1 MDSSSDNFDYV
12 FQLIKVLGSECRANR
27 QESDKIESILRR
39 LAKQSGLSYDQLSEK
54 ASENTRQKYDEVSA
68 PDLTDKLILEN
79 YSLIYEIELQEYLNR
94 RIWSLIQEIVEHLNS
109 IRGFIIER
117 KLTGTQTIDYYIQ
130 DKFDSKVE
138 QLRRSKEMLQDSKHI
153 TRNKLTAIYDEIR
166 IVLGQISWDDVP
178 NNFKERERILEIL
191 SQLKDSYGVD
201 LMTIAS

>member
-27 QESDKIESILRR
+27 QESDKIESILRK

-54 ASENTRQKYDEVSA
+54 VSESTRQKYDEAST
-68 PDLTDKLILEN
+68 PDSTDRLILEN
-79 YSLIYEIELQEYLNR
+79 YNLIYEIELQEYLNR
-94 RIWSLIQEIVEHLNS
+94 RIWNLIQEIIEHLNS

-130 DKFDSKVE
+130 DKFDLKVE
-138 QLRRSKEMLQDSKHI
+138 QLRRSNESLQDTKRI
-153 TRNKLTAIYDEIR
+153 TGNKLAAIYDEIR

-178 NNFKERERILEIL
+178 NNFKERERISEIL
-191 SQLKDSYGVD
+191 LQLKDLYGVD
-201 LMTIAS
+201 LMTKVS